1 MEFLSLALWLMLAG
15 TSAALGP
22 AVVAAP
28 GAGLSVLA
36 GVGGLAGTVLF
47 IVLDG
52 ATWAGWL
59 AFAMSVVGI
68 FGATL
73 ALPSLLDGPNATG
86 SVIEEIGASVV
97 GLQLPLY
104 GTAAFVSLLV
114 ALKIDTVVT

>member
-1 MEFLSLALWLMLAG
+1 MLAG

-22 AVVAAP
+22 AVVTAP
-28 GAGLSVLA
+28 GALLSVLA

-59 AFAMSVVGI
+59 AFAMSVVGVL
-68 FGATL
+68 GATL
-73 ALPSLLDGPNATG
+73 ALPSLLDGPNVTG
-86 SVIEEIGASVV
+86 SVIEEIAASVV

-104 GTAAFVSLLV
+104 GTAVFVSLLV
-114 ALKIDTVVT
+114 ALKVDTVVT